1 VPERV
6 VPNSF
11 FNEILGEDV
20 DTWLQENLTIRERRW
35 MSDSQST
42 SDLCVEAANAALD
55 QAGLKPSDIDLLII
69 STDTP
74 DFISPSTASVV
85 CHKAGISNAASFD
98 LNTACAG
105 FVTALETATNF
116 IKANADYSRAMVIGA
131 YAMSRFL
138 NLHDKKTATLFA
150 DGAAAA
156 ILEVTGGDFG
166 EVTGGNS
173 SDVAGYVTDY
183 LPGGINTG
191 ALPGEP
197 EYDSGSGAPAS
208 GHIASSLIT
217 RGEFYEYMGIYGGAA
232 AHPASYELVAEHG
245 HQLQFVRKF
254 PKELNPLM
262 WTEMITDVAAKGG
275 FAVCDIRRAFMT
287 QININQIWETMD
299 NLGLPRETAPAIM
312 STYGYTGSAA
322 IGMAL
327 DIAHRNAELRPGDI
341 IIFMGSGGGLTFAC
355 NAFRW

>member
-1 VPERV
+1 MKQSAATTLVPRNARIIATGHYVPERV
-6 VPNSF
+6 VPNAF

-35 MSDSQST
+35 MSDAQTT
-42 SDLCVEAANAALD
+42 SDLCVEAAMAALE
-55 QAGLKPSDIDLLII
+55 QARLKPSDIDLLII

-85 CHKAGISNAASFD
+85 CHKLGMANAASFD

-116 IKANADYSRAMVIGA
+116 IKANSDYTRAMVIGA

-138 NLHDKKTATLFA
+138 NVHDKKTATLFA

-156 ILEVTGGDFG
+156 ILEVTGD
-166 EVTGGNS
+166 
-173 SDVAGYVTDY
+173 
-183 LPGGINTG
+183 
-191 ALPGEP
+191 P
-197 EYDSGSGAPAS
+197 EA

-217 RGEFYEYMGIYGGAA
+217 RGEYNGYMGIYGGAA
-232 AHPASYELVAEHG
+232 ARPASCELVAEQG
-245 HQLQFVRKF
+245 HKLQFVRKF

-262 WTEMITDVAAKGG
+262 WTEMISDVAEKGG
-275 FAVCDIRRAFMT
+275 FAVSDIRRAFMT

-299 NLGLPRETAPAIM
+299 NLELPRDTAPTIM

-327 DIAHRNAELRPGDI
+327 DISHRNGELSPGDI
-341 IIFMGSGGGLTFAC
+341 IVCMGSGGGLTFAC